1 MAFHVTQCPGCDST
15 FNTSARL
22 LESAAGRVRC
32 GSCLT
37 VFEAMQYFV
46 DQDPLQSQDL
56 AENSV
61 FVGNNPQDYFD
72 PINFLT
78 RSALTDKMSDRAFS
92 DVEITAELPLAE
104 SLAESEP
111 DATGSQASQIE
122 SSSDSWQETID
133 PLQVL
138 PAENYH
144 EEDQEA
150 AFSEA
155 ILLEEGGETESDI
168 VADLGP
174 DIDPGADPG
183 LDSGIDT
190 ESELQGEQ
198 EPESPQFFTADL
210 SLSEPSDLNQQE
222 SDFYGAFTET
232 VEAQLEADELLIP
245 KPAAEFPASM
255 EQESDDEFGSPE
267 SDLAVGQAEADTDAG
282 FAAEWADTAE
292 ALDAGNKEE
301 EANSTEAI
309 RARALEAELRDDE
322 ALEAIPEENLAAL
335 NQVSTP
341 VELLGSSESR
351 WLRHSLLAT
360 AMVLL
365 SAILTA
371 QFLWQRMAVYSQ
383 LTQIRPF
390 YEFGCQW
397 LTCELPVYSSIEAI
411 RSDNLV
417 VRSHPQRADALLVNV
432 EFRNT
437 ADFPQAFPIL
447 ILSFN
452 TATNSIVALREFSP
466 TEYLDPGLLPVS
478 LMPVATPIQIRLEL
492 IDPGPDAVN
501 YTLAFRRPSVFN

>member
-72 PINFLT
+72 PANFLT
-78 RSALTDKMSDRAFS
+78 RSALTDKMSDRAFA
-92 DVEITAELPLAE
+92 DVEITAEVAF
-104 SLAESEP
+104 ADSEP
-111 DATGSQASQIE
+111 A
-122 SSSDSWQETID
+122 
-133 PLQVL
+133 
-138 PAENYH
+138 
-144 EEDQEA
+144 
-150 AFSEA
+150 
-155 ILLEEGGETESDI
+155 
-168 VADLGP
+168 
-174 DIDPGADPG
+174 
-183 LDSGIDT
+183 
-190 ESELQGEQ
+190 
-198 EPESPQFFTADL
+198 QFFTADL
-210 SLSEPSDLNQQE
+210 SLSEPSDLNQEE
-222 SDFYGAFTET
+222 SDFYEAFAEV
-232 VEAQLEADELLIP
+232 VEAQSEADELLIP
-245 KPAAEFPASM
+245 EPAVDFPASM

-267 SDLAVGQAEADTDAG
+267 SDSAAGQAEADTDPG
-282 FAAEWADTAE
+282 FAAERAATAAEPSADNT
-292 ALDAGNKEE
+292 GEE
-301 EANSTEAI
+301 PDSTEAI
-309 RARALEAELRDDE
+309 RARALEVELRDDE

-341 VELLGSSESR
+341 VELLGSGETR
-351 WLRHSLLAT
+351 WLRQSLLAT

-365 SAILTA
+365 TAILTA

-437 ADFPQAFPIL
+437 ADFPQPFPIL

-452 TATNSIVALREFSP
+452 TAANSIVALREFSP
-466 TEYLDPGLLPVS
+466 AEYLDPGLLQVS
-478 LMPVATPIQIRLEL
+478 LMPVATPVQIRLEL

>member
-37 VFEAMQYFV
+37 VFEAMHYFV

-72 PINFLT
+72 PTNFLT
-78 RSALTDKMSDRAFS
+78 RSALTDKMSDRAFA
-92 DVEITAELPLAE
+92 DVEITAEVALTD
-104 SLAESEP
+104 SEP
-111 DATGSQASQIE
+111 DATHSQSSQFE
-122 SSSDSWQETID
+122 AGSDSWQESSD
-133 PLQVL
+133 PQQVL
-138 PAENYH
+138 PAKQYD

-150 AFSEA
+150 AFSAA
-155 ILLEEGGETESDI
+155 ILLEEAGETESDI
-168 VADLGP
+168 VAHLEP
-174 DIDPGADPG
+174 DIDLGAGSG
-183 LDSGIDT
+183 LDSVIDDD
-190 ESELQGEQ
+190 SALQGEQ
-198 EPESPQFFTADL
+198 EPEPTPFFTADL
-210 SLSEPSDLNQQE
+210 SLSEPSDLNQEE
-222 SDFYGAFTET
+222 SDFYEAFAEV
-232 VEAQLEADELLIP
+232 VEAQSEADEFLIP
-245 KPAAEFPASM
+245 EPAADFPASM
-255 EQESDDEFGSPE
+255 ERESDDEFGSPE
-267 SDLAVGQAEADTDAG
+267 SDSTVGQAEVDTDAELG
-282 FAAEWADTAE
+282 AKRTDTAE
-292 ALDAGNKEE
+292 ALVAGNREE
-301 EANSTEAI
+301 EADSTEAI
-309 RARALEAELRDDE
+309 RTRALEAELRDDE

-341 VELLGSSESR
+341 VELLGSGETR
-351 WLRHSLLAT
+351 WLRQSLLAT

-365 SAILTA
+365 TAILTA